1 MTPPNWSLILIMI
14 CFWVTFWLVQKFLI
28 RPITGVLAERGGRI
42 AGAEREWAGKHEAY
56 LSASKRLEA
65 ELEEAARDAA
75 RLRAEQRQQAQ
86 GERQKLLDAARAD
99 AERRLDDA
107 LLALDRDA
115 VAAREDLKTR
125 ANALGRAFAERLIG
139 RELAS

>member
-28 RPITGVLAERGGRI
+28 RPMSRVMAERGGRI

-56 LSASKRLEA
+56 LSASARLEA
-65 ELEEAARDAA
+65 ELEEAARQAA
-75 RLRAEQRQQAQ
+75 RVRGERRQEAQ
-86 GERQKLLDAARAD
+86 GERQKILDAARAD
-99 AERRLDDA
+99 AEQRLDDA
-107 LLALDRDA
+107 LRGIDRDA
-115 VAAREDLKTR
+115 AAAREDLRVR
-125 ANALGRAFAERLIG
+125 AATLGHAFAERLLG